1 MKSAVKR
8 KKIVIYA
15 QNCSK
20 MFMIDAKT
28 LKIISTALP
37 LYIIQ
42 EIIITT
48 SIDLCMLYIKI
59 FQTISNW
66 KIIVLWYSS
75 GLAHCRQSVMKFL
88 GTSK

>member
-8 KKIVIYA
+8 RKILIYA

-20 MFMIDAKT
+20 MCMIDAKT
-28 LKIISTALP
+28 LRIISTALP
-37 LYIIQ
+37 FYKIQ
-42 EIIITT
+42 EIVIKTY
-48 SIDLCMLYIKI
+48 IDLYIKI
-59 FQTISNW
+59 FQAVSNW
-66 KIIVLWYSS
+66 KIIVFWYSS